1 MDSYAPTRLRIQSP
15 SSKINPSVV
24 LEARYVDHLWRVL
37 SSCWSGQRDHP
48 GSILSDVAAI
58 ISCILNP
65 DTAHQFTKLGDAP
78 LHLGAAPNLLEL
90 FDIRRV
96 CGTKYFSLLLALTTS
111 GHDFKQL
118 AYQFFIKLTMLFGF
132 LVLCLAIHFGEA
144 FKIFPKQ
151 ISHGPKHVKGSYRF
165 NLDSG
170 VCETTPGVKTFSGY
184 IDIGNNQSM
193 FFWFF
198 EARNNPKHAPLA
210 LWLNGG
216 PGCSSLFGALQEN
229 GPCRINDD
237 STASTL
243 NPYSWNTY
251 ASMLYIDQPI
261 SVGFSYGKRDAFS
274 TDQAAAR
281 VWQFLQTF
289 LSIPSFS
296 HYLNDNGI
304 TFWSE
309 SYGGHYGPKF
319 TEFFRAQNALIKAQK
334 LQGHSIPITSLG
346 INNGW
351 FDPLVQF
358 QSYYDYSQKKYNHVE
373 DIANAA
379 TLAVVKTALTH
390 KTGCLAQ
397 LKNCAN
403 KGNIE
408 ACQDAYNFCAQYVSI
423 PLLGDRSTY
432 YFPHNKNDTFPS
444 LSLLKY
450 LDRSDVRR
458 AIGAET
464 NYWACRDDIGEDFW
478 TTADTVRPTISSLGK
493 LLDSGLRTVIWAGD
507 KDFICN
513 SLGVYRSLLAMKW
526 KYSKQFAKAPFKN
539 LTVQGPLTFI
549 NVYNAGHEVPAF
561 QPALSLEIF
570 KQTISR
576 QDIHSTN

>member
-1 MDSYAPTRLRIQSP
+1 
-15 SSKINPSVV
+15 
-24 LEARYVDHLWRVL
+24 
-37 SSCWSGQRDHP
+37 
-48 GSILSDVAAI
+48 
-58 ISCILNP
+58 
-65 DTAHQFTKLGDAP
+65 
-78 LHLGAAPNLLEL
+78 
-90 FDIRRV
+90 
-96 CGTKYFSLLLALTTS
+96 
-111 GHDFKQL
+111 
-118 AYQFFIKLTMLFGF
+118 MLFGF

-251 ASMLYIDQPI
+251 AVSLETACVPFDILSWLNIAMILTPIIFILPNSCDQSMLYIDQPI

-539 LTVQGPLTFI
+539 LTVQGKVGGVYKTIGPLTFI